1 MTSFHLDPVGG
12 IAGDMFVAAILDVRP
27 DLQAGLRETL
37 SRCPLIKDVS
47 VTVVE
52 HNDGVLTGRR
62 FLVDRTDDQRPTAAH
77 HHSHGHHH
85 DHGHHD
91 HAEEEA
97 HRHVHDHVAWR
108 DIRSALEGSRLDPA
122 VVSHAIGIFTFLA
135 EAEAD
140 VHGTTS
146 DEISFHEVGA
156 WDSIADIVGA
166 AYLITQLGAAT
177 WTVGPLPLGSG
188 RVRTAHGLLPVPAPA
203 TALLMQGFTTIDDG
217 IGGERVTPTGAA
229 ILRYLCREAASPL
242 PRTLIASGHGF
253 GSRTL
258 AGISNCL
265 RILCFDTAENVAATE
280 AIAVIEFETDDQ
292 TGEDLA
298 HAIDHL
304 RAQDGVLDVVQ
315 APVFGKKGRMMA
327 HVRILARPDA
337 LQAVTQRV
345 FEETSTIGI
354 RHSLVQRLML
364 PREAGEIQNDG
375 RLLRTKTAIRP
386 GGATI
391 KIEADDLS
399 GVAGKSARDT
409 IRRSVEMT
417 DKTKDAG

>member
-27 DLQAGLRETL
+27 DLEAGLRKTL
-37 SRCPLIKDVS
+37 SRCPLIEDVS

-62 FLVDRTDDQRPTAAH
+62 FLVDRTDDQQPTAAH

-91 HAEEEA
+91 HAEEES

-122 VVSHAIGIFTFLA
+122 VVSHAIGIFTLLA

-166 AYLITQLGAAT
+166 AYLITQLSAAA

-203 TALLMQGFTTIDDG
+203 TALLMQGFATIDDG

-229 ILRYLCREAASPL
+229 ILRYLCREPVPHS

-253 GSRTL
+253 GTRKL
-258 AGISNCL
+258 PGISNCL
-265 RILCFDTAENVAATE
+265 RILCFETGETAVATE
-280 AIAVIEFETDDQ
+280 TIAAIEFETDDQ

-327 HVRILARPDA
+327 HVRILARTDA
-337 LQAVTQRV
+337 LQTVAQRV
-345 FEETSTIGI
+345 FDETSTIGI
-354 RHSLVQRLML
+354 RHSLVQRLTL
-364 PREAGEIQNDG
+364 PREAGEIRSDG
-375 RLLRTKTAIRP
+375 RLLHTKTAMRP
-386 GGATI
+386 GGATM
-391 KIEADDLS
+391 KIEADDLAHI
-399 GVAGKSARDT
+399 AGKGARDT
-409 IRRSVEMT
+409 IRRTVEMT
-417 DKTKDAG
+417 DKAKDAG